1 MHKAAA
7 TNSRM
12 CMRARASSYATLR
25 GRLVSSVSVHLV
37 PEQERR
43 RVLRTQCARVPSG
56 EQVKW
61 VIQMATDDVQK
72 FEGEWEEGLKQVL
85 HCVYMCASCTLYY
98 IILHY
103 TIVLYYT
110 KLYHIII
117 LYYMT

>member
-72 FEGEWEEGLKQVL
+72 FEGEWEGGLKQVL

-98 IILHY
+98 TILHY
-103 TIVLYYT
+103 TIILYYT

-117 LYYMT
+117 LYCMT